1 MCVLAPCKEALW
13 MGQRARVSRSHCNTH
28 CNTLTLQH
36 TLQHAALPTMEK
48 SSVDGS
54 KRMCCAQ
61 HTATRCTIHHGRK
74 LCWCVKWR
82 VFHAQHC
89 NTLQHIATRCTT
101 NQGRKLYWCVPGCV
115 FHAQHYYTGCVSR
128 ATLLHTATSSPP
140 TMKGSS
146 VGASRGVCF
155 AHHTAT
161 HCKKQTAKHTTLHY
175 PPWTGTLS
183 RHRRACFAHHT
194 ATHSPKKKGRYCT
207 THHGRKLY
215 GCVKVLHAPHCNTP
229 PKTKQCNTERHCT
242 THHRG
247 KLCGCVKGR
256 VFDAAVGCMCV
267 FASLRRIERPVVA
280 RLGRLFTTS
289 NEISYVTLCNA
300 PCHTMHT
307 LNTGFI
313 QRYTM

>member
-1 MCVLAPCKEALW
+1 MQQRARSHSNMHTRAVCIRVRVCVRERGKKRERVSCVRERETVCVLAPCKEALW

-194 ATHSPKKKGRYCT
+194 ATHSPKKKRQILHYPPWKEALWMCQSFART
-207 THHGRKLY
+207 TLQHTAQNKTMQHRKT
-215 GCVKVLHAPHCNTP
+215 LHYP
-229 PKTKQCNTERHCT
+229 P
-242 THHRG
+242 
-247 KLCGCVKGR
+247 
-256 VFDAAVGCMCV
+256 
-267 FASLRRIERPVVA
+267 
-280 RLGRLFTTS
+280 
-289 NEISYVTLCNA
+289 
-300 PCHTMHT
+300 
-307 LNTGFI
+307 
-313 QRYTM
+313 